1 MRFPTIDAITRRTPW
16 LSAAMFALLLSACGA
31 KQTPETTREETS
43 SADDSHAALA
53 LDSVELPQRCETQA
67 CINDNADSFEVDG
80 LRVIVKHQENPP
92 LAGAAIYFEGSAL
105 DWTPETEGHQ
115 ALALNV
121 ATEGGPAS
129 MDRRSYHA
137 QLEDVAASISSSVS
151 RDEARVRL
159 FSPSFALEGIFQLM
173 AQSLLSPAFDETQL
187 QNSRVKQLSAI
198 KTRFDDADS
207 AVAEVTRALAWKNHP
222 YALHSLGEEE
232 PVQNATIEAL
242 QDALK
247 KLLVR
252 ERMIVVFTGDVQ
264 NEQAKDLVETY
275 LKDVPSQ
282 ADWAE
287 TNDYP
292 DAIKPFKYD
301 GGALEILERANI
313 PTNYILGYFAAP
325 SAQDEDYAATVI
337 GMRILRNRLFEEVRT
352 KRNLSYAVSSALA
365 NRRANTGA
373 LYVTA
378 TDPQTTLQVM
388 YDTIDNMIEEGVSQD
403 DIDNE
408 VRTYLTGYY
417 MDLQSPAAQGHRL
430 AKWQIL
436 TGDRVNADRF
446 IDALHEI
453 TPEEISAALDR
464 YLRNIQ
470 FGVVGNPEQIDR
482 EQFEAR

>member
-1 MRFPTIDAITRRTPW
+1 
-16 LSAAMFALLLSACGA
+16 MFALFLSACGA
-31 KQTPETTREETS
+31 KQTPENAEESTPETEGSAREI
-43 SADDSHAALA
+43 A
-53 LDSVELPQRCETQA
+53 LDTVELPERCETQA

-92 LAGAAIYFEGSAL
+92 LAGAAIYFEGSSL
-105 DWTPETEGHQ
+105 DWTSDTEGHQ

-121 ATEGGPAS
+121 ATEGGPS
-129 MDRRSYHA
+129 TMERRVYHA
-137 QLEDVAASISSSVS
+137 ELERVAASISSSVS

-159 FSPSFALEGIFQLM
+159 FSPAFALDEIFALM
-173 AQSLLSPAFDETQL
+173 AQSILSPAFEENQL

-198 KTRFDDADS
+198 RTRFDDADS
-207 AVAEVTRALAWKNHP
+207 AVAETTRALAWKDHP

-232 PVQNATIEAL
+232 PVQNATVDAL

-264 NEQAKDLVETY
+264 NEQARALVEKH
-275 LKDVPSQ
+275 LKDVPHQ
-282 ADWAE
+282 EDWAQKS
-287 TNDYP
+287 NYP
-292 DAIKPFKYD
+292 EAIAPFAYE
-301 GGALEILERANI
+301 GGALELLERANI
-313 PTNYILGYFAAP
+313 PTNYILGYFSAP
-325 SAQDEDYAATVI
+325 SASEEAYAATVI

-378 TDPQTTLQVM
+378 TDPQETLKVM
-388 YDTIDNMIEEGVSQD
+388 YDTIDDVIENGVSQD

-417 MDLQSPAAQGHRL
+417 MDLQSAAAQGYRL

-446 IDALHEI
+446 IDALQEI
-453 TPEEISAALDR
+453 TPEEISAAIDR